1 MPPLPEDLLPF
12 YEGDHESVADQ
23 TTSTSGKVNPPSLV
37 GILADGQYVVSEYK
51 NKEEFGSNYKKGE
64 DILDYLIKTLT
75 KASVIKRVGEEFCAE
90 AKIKLGKFE
99 TLVVEWQSIGR
110 SKEHP
115 TSMFFHASDITYGS
129 WSLSALVRDA
139 LVDAGYK
146 SPPKVV
152 SCYALIM
159 KVVIPGYTE
168 RHLKRLN
175 KADEI
180 KEVLKKMASL
190 YQLMQRAMWDWN
202 EDKKVFE
209 LGMCPEK
216 FKAYKNKDS
225 NTVSN
230 AKGERTFGFLYNLL
244 VLKLAKLEKK
254 TSTQVMRE
262 FTRGVL
268 IEVPELKEV
277 KRKEVVSRG
286 TMLILHPTIIEEITF
301 RRMVKGIQDEVFSGV
316 KDWGKVTLKKEVT
329 VGKRLASAI
338 CLLQLGIG
346 SRVLG
351 IIAVNKIEAL
361 ESIETKATED
371 TKMDRDA
378 TLVLQDIRTG
388 LRVGRI
394 TKNKNEDLQT
404 VNLFNSRARFD
415 EEFTEEKARE
425 IIKGER
431 EAFVIDKPVQ
441 YYFFDQN
448 TVKKEAT
455 GTVSEPREVFLQL
468 LKAVREC
475 VKHVSEVGLKKQE
488 ANWVLKN
495 PGKKNKMPRVKW
507 ESYTS
512 AERTIFMVKETDTAS
527 AAMTQLFNSVYN
539 VVKKKCV
546 SWLSTIPN
554 LQDTTTHMLRRMY
567 VCYSYQFFGR
577 GRLKEIGYAQYVL
590 HHKSIESSIFYTTM
604 QFNMALDG
612 RLGVDEE
619 RYNEAI
625 EQIEKAKSQLV
636 EMKDDVKQQL
646 RRLREK
652 SDEVE
657 LVLDMGPRKRV
668 KREVE
673 LKRVDGTSVMYTKK
687 PRELRKSSRE
697 IKVANGVTEAKK
709 LQDDGFLMTRVN
721 LTKAGI
727 NANIV
732 RDVLDKVLSLV

>member
-1 MPPLPEDLLPF
+1 
-12 YEGDHESVADQ
+12 
-23 TTSTSGKVNPPSLV
+23 
-37 GILADGQYVVSEYK
+37 
-51 NKEEFGSNYKKGE
+51 
-64 DILDYLIKTLT
+64 
-75 KASVIKRVGEEFCAE
+75 
-90 AKIKLGKFE
+90 
-99 TLVVEWQSIGR
+99 
-110 SKEHP
+110 
-115 TSMFFHASDITYGS
+115 
-129 WSLSALVRDA
+129 
-139 LVDAGYK
+139 
-146 SPPKVV
+146 
-152 SCYALIM
+152 
-159 KVVIPGYTE
+159 
-168 RHLKRLN
+168 
-175 KADEI
+175 
-180 KEVLKKMASL
+180 
-190 YQLMQRAMWDWN
+190 
-202 EDKKVFE
+202 
-209 LGMCPEK
+209 
-216 FKAYKNKDS
+216 
-225 NTVSN
+225 
-230 AKGERTFGFLYNLL
+230 
-244 VLKLAKLEKK
+244 
-254 TSTQVMRE
+254 
-262 FTRGVL
+262 
-268 IEVPELKEV
+268 
-277 KRKEVVSRG
+277 
-286 TMLILHPTIIEEITF
+286 
-301 RRMVKGIQDEVFSGV
+301 VKGMQDEVFSGV

-431 EAFVIDKPVQ
+431 EAFVIDKPLQ

-657 LVLDMGPRKRV
+657 LVLDMGARKRV
-668 KREVE
+668 KKEVE

-697 IKVANGVTEAKK
+697 VKVANGVTEAKK

-727 NANIV
+727 NVNIV

>member
-1 MPPLPEDLLPF
+1 MAPLPEDLLPF

-23 TTSTSGKVNPPSLV
+23 TTSKKGKVSPPSLV
-37 GILADGQYVVSEYK
+37 GILADGQYVVREYELK
-51 NKEEFGSNYKKGE
+51 DEFGSNYTKGE

-75 KASVIKRVGEEFCAE
+75 NVSVIKRVGEEFCAE
-90 AKIKLGKFE
+90 AKIKLGEFTK
-99 TLVVEWQSIGR
+99 LVVEWQSIGR
-110 SKEHP
+110 SNEHP
-115 TSMFFHASDITYGS
+115 VSMFFHASDITYGS

-139 LVDAGYK
+139 LADAGYE
-146 SPPKVV
+146 SPQNVV

-159 KVVIPGYTE
+159 YVVIPGYTQ
-168 RHLKRLN
+168 RHLKKLN
-175 KADEI
+175 KPDKI

-190 YQLMQRAMWDWN
+190 YQLMQQAMWDWN
-202 EDKKVFE
+202 EEKKVFE
-209 LGMCPEK
+209 LGTCPEK
-216 FKAYKNKDS
+216 YKAYKNNDS

-230 AKGERTFGFLYNLL
+230 AKGERTFGFRYNLL
-244 VLKLAKLEKK
+244 VIKLAKLEKK
-254 TSTQVMRE
+254 TPVQVMGE

-268 IEVPELKEV
+268 VQVPELKEV

-301 RRMVKGIQDEVFSGV
+301 RRMVKGIQDEVFSDV

-371 TKMDRDA
+371 TKLDRDA
-378 TLVLQDIRTG
+378 TFILQDIRTG

-404 VNLFNSRARFD
+404 INMFNSRARFD
-415 EEFTEEKARE
+415 EGFTEEKARE

-455 GTVSEPREVFLQL
+455 GPVSEPREVFLQL
-468 LKAVREC
+468 LKVVREC
-475 VKHVSEVGLKKQE
+475 VKHISEKGLLTQE
-488 ANWVLKN
+488 ANWVSKN
-495 PGKKNKMPRVKW
+495 PGQKNKMPRVQW
-507 ESYTS
+507 ELYTS
-512 AERTIFMVKETDTAS
+512 AERKIFMVKETDTAS

-546 SWLSTIPN
+546 SWLKTIPN

-590 HHKSIESSIFYTTM
+590 RHKSIESSIFYTTM

-625 EQIEKAKSQLV
+625 EQIENAKGQLA
-636 EMKDDVKQQL
+636 EMKDDVERQL
-646 RRLREK
+646 KRLREK
-652 SDEVE
+652 SDEVKT
-657 LVLDMGPRKRV
+657 VLDMGPRKRL

-673 LKRVDGTSVMYTKK
+673 LKKVDGTSVMYTKK
-687 PRELRKSSRE
+687 PREVRKSSRE
-697 IKVANGVTEAKK
+697 VKVANGVTEAKK
-709 LQDDGFLMTRVN
+709 LRDDGFLMTRVN

-727 NANIV
+727 NADIV
-732 RDVLDKVLSLV
+732 RDVLDKVLLVV